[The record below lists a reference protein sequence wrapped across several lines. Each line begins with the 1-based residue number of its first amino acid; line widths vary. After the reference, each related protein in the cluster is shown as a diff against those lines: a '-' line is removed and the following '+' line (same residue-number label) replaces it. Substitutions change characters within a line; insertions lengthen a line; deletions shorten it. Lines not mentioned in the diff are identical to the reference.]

1 MTYYMLSAHSAG
13 EARGPMTEDEQRQGF
28 ERIAEIE
35 SAMRTADA
43 LRFSGRLDAP
53 NYSRVV
59 RPSTGRGRIT
69 DGPYVE
75 TKEWLGGFY
84 VIETPDLEAA
94 LDWASRVSE
103 AINAPIEVRPFVGVA
118 EA

>member
-1 MTYYMLSAHSAG
+1 MTYYMLSAHMTG
-13 EARGPMTEDEQRQGF
+13 ESREPMTEEEQSQGF
-28 ERIAEIE
+28 DRIAEVE
-35 SAMRTADA
+35 SAMRTAQA
-43 LRFSGRLDAP
+43 LRFSGRLDEP
-53 NYSRVV
+53 RRSRVV
-59 RPSTGRGRIT
+59 RPSTRGRIT
-69 DGPYVE
+69 DGPYIE

-84 VIETPDLEAA
+84 VIEAADLGAA